1 MSPPVIV
8 KSAYGQC
15 VKPFQLASWRYWTI
29 SFYSYS
35 GETIFLKMT
44 TMTDKGTDYC
54 IVYIVLDI
62 EVCGAG
68 VRIVKCLEHI
78 LIGKKLP

>member
-1 MSPPVIV
+1 MNTEPP
-8 KSAYGQC
+8 
-15 VKPFQLASWRYWTI
+15 
-29 SFYSYS
+29 

-44 TMTDKGTDYC
+44 TMTDKGTDYF

-68 VRIVKCLEHI
+68 VRTVKCLDHI

>member
-1 MSPPVIV
+1 MNTEPP
-8 KSAYGQC
+8 
-15 VKPFQLASWRYWTI
+15 
-29 SFYSYS
+29 

-44 TMTDKGTDYC
+44 TMTDKGTHYF

-68 VRIVKCLEHI
+68 VRTVKCLEHI